1 MVCVVI
7 GARKLGV
14 NPDNIATP
22 IAASL
27 GDLITLSI
35 LAFVSNFFYKY
46 KGRGASKEEGPIRKV
61 EWECLHPACT
71 VQIRHHRKEPT
82 GPVVES
88 KILLLQKQSLKSLNK
103 SRYSP
108 ASASSSPSHVR
119 WDALL
124 KSADI

>member
-35 LAFVSNFFYKY
+35 LAFVSSFFYKHR
-46 KGRGASKEEGPIRKV
+46 GRPTWV
-61 EWECLHPACT
+61 PPA
-71 VQIRHHRKEPT
+71 RPPAPLFPFGHHSHIYGVCCEVRNP
-82 GPVVES
+82 PF
-88 KILLLQKQSLKSLNK
+88 ILFSLKFIFI
-103 SRYSP
+103 
-108 ASASSSPSHVR
+108 
-119 WDALL
+119 
-124 KSADI
+124 DI